1 MKNFSSPLTLIG
13 MGFFVVER
21 AGGGVNLLFSDRR
34 SVVHSILSY
43 NNNQHLIKA
52 FIKYPVEVTE
62 TISLASGPVYLLVC
76 WSLIDLLVHPFVNVF
91 PNLRQNHAS

>member
-1 MKNFSSPLTLIG
+1 MKNCSSPLTLMG

-21 AGGGVNLLFSDRR
+21 AGGDLLFSERR
-34 SVVHSILSY
+34 SVVHSILS
-43 NNNQHLIKA
+43 NNKNQHLIKA

-76 WSLIDLLVHPFVNVF
+76 WSLIDLLVHSFVNVF